1 MRMVMFGWIIFV
13 IHASKMIQLTKPGQP
28 SNDTIEWVVLCAIPS
43 SKRIQLAKP
52 VQPYLAHLRKLTT
65 FRNVT
70 TGETKAT
77 IKLMDI
83 FQRILF
89 YKGF

>member
-1 MRMVMFGWIIFV
+1 MVFQSNKIVSYV
-13 IHASKMIQLTKPGQP
+13 IPASKMVQLAKPEQP
-28 SNDTIEWVVLCAIPS
+28 SKNTIEWVVLCAIPS